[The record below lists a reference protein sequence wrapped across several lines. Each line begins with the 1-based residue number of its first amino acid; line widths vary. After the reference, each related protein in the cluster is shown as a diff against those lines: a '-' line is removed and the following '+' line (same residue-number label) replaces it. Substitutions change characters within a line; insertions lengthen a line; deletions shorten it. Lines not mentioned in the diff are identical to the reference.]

1 MYNDDQSRRKEYK
14 DGSNNYLSCGIRW
27 GIWCGATERVSER
40 VSPTDA
46 RTDFWMSNSNG
57 LWLILTGD
65 VRENINTGVVRL
77 RQECRRMEGQKQ
89 RNAEMRQKYPE
100 LYQ

>member
-1 MYNDDQSRRKEYK
+1 MVVIII
-14 DGSNNYLSCGIRW
+14 YLAVFAGGFGVVLLTR
-27 GIWCGATERVSER
+27 GLTLDEQFQ
-40 VSPTDA
+40 
-46 RTDFWMSNSNG
+46 RTMAD
-57 LWLILTGD
+57 LDRD

>member
-1 MYNDDQSRRKEYK
+1 
-14 DGSNNYLSCGIRW
+14 
-27 GIWCGATERVSER
+27 
-40 VSPTDA
+40 
-46 RTDFWMSNSNG
+46 MSNSNG

-77 RQECRRMEGQKQ
+77 RQECKRMEGQKQ
-89 RNAEMRQKYPE
+89 RNAELRQKYPE

>member
-1 MYNDDQSRRKEYK
+1 MVVIIIYLAVFAGGFGVVLLKECLKEYRRQTRGLTL
-14 DGSNNYLSCGIRW
+14 D
-27 GIWCGATERVSER
+27 EQFQ
-40 VSPTDA
+40 
-46 RTDFWMSNSNG
+46 RTMAD
-57 LWLILTGD
+57 LDRD

-89 RNAEMRQKYPE
+89 RNAEMRQKYSE

>member
-27 GIWCGATERVSER
+27 GFGAVLLEECLKEYRRQTRGLTLDEQFQ
-40 VSPTDA
+40 
-46 RTDFWMSNSNG
+46 RTMAD
-57 LWLILTGD
+57 LDRD

-77 RQECRRMEGQKQ
+77 RQERKRMEGQKQ
-89 RNAEMRQKYPE
+89 RNAELRQKYPE

>member
-1 MYNDDQSRRKEYK
+1 MDEQFQ
-14 DGSNNYLSCGIRW
+14 
-27 GIWCGATERVSER
+27 
-40 VSPTDA
+40 
-46 RTDFWMSNSNG
+46 RTMAD
-57 LWLILTGD
+57 LDRD

-77 RQECRRMEGQKQ
+77 RQECKRMEGQKQ

>member
-27 GIWCGATERVSER
+27 GFGVVLLKECLKEYRRQTRGLTLDEQFQ
-40 VSPTDA
+40 
-46 RTDFWMSNSNG
+46 RTMAD
-57 LWLILTGD
+57 LDRD

>member
-1 MYNDDQSRRKEYK
+1 MVVIIIYLAVFAGGFGVVLLTECLKEY
-14 DGSNNYLSCGIRW
+14 RRQ
-27 GIWCGATERVSER
+27 TR
-40 VSPTDA
+40 
-46 RTDFWMSNSNG
+46 G
-57 LWLILTGD
+57 LTMADLDRD

>member
-1 MYNDDQSRRKEYK
+1 MYNDDQSRRKKYK

-27 GIWCGATERVSER
+27 GIWCGLLEECLKEYRRQTRGLTLDEQFQ
-40 VSPTDA
+40 
-46 RTDFWMSNSNG
+46 RTMAD
-57 LWLILTGD
+57 LDRD

-77 RQECRRMEGQKQ
+77 RQECKRMEGQKQ
-89 RNAEMRQKYPE
+89 RNAELRQKYPE

>member
-1 MYNDDQSRRKEYK
+1 MVVIIIYLAVFAGGFGVVLLEECLKETL
-14 DGSNNYLSCGIRW
+14 D
-27 GIWCGATERVSER
+27 EQFQ
-40 VSPTDA
+40 
-46 RTDFWMSNSNG
+46 RTMAD
-57 LWLILTGD
+57 LDRD

>member
-27 GIWCGATERVSER
+27 GIWCGLLKECLKEYRRQTRGLTLDEQFQ
-40 VSPTDA
+40 
-46 RTDFWMSNSNG
+46 RTMAD
-57 LWLILTGD
+57 LDRD

-77 RQECRRMEGQKQ
+77 RQECRSMEGQKQ

>member
-1 MYNDDQSRRKEYK
+1 MVVIIIYLAVFAGGFGVVLLKECLKEYRRQTRGLTL
-14 DGSNNYLSCGIRW
+14 D
-27 GIWCGATERVSER
+27 EQFQ
-40 VSPTDA
+40 
-46 RTDFWMSNSNG
+46 RTMAD
-57 LWLILTGD
+57 L
-65 VRENINTGVVRL
+65 VRL